1 MTFSISFIPC
11 TLIIWNSSVRRI
23 CPSIIICLFKYYLY
37 QYALMVTYLT
47 LSVISLYLRYLLCCP
62 YPSSFHL
69 TSGCSFRMAPGL
81 FYPLYI
87 CPYTLFYCCLCVRVC
102 VFVYMG
108 ILCVCL
114 CVNTSLL
121 LWNYKHLT
129 WFWLVMKH
137 LFWYS

>member
-81 FYPLYI
+81 LSFVHMPLYFVLL
-87 CPYTLFYCCLCVRVC
+87 LFVCESMCVC
-102 VFVYMG
+102 VYGYIM
-108 ILCVCL
+108 CVSVC
-114 CVNTSLL
+114 
-121 LWNYKHLT
+121 KHFLT
-129 WFWLVMKH
+129 FMEL
-137 LFWYS
+137 